1 MPELDDVRGP
11 AAALVHFAGMSATIV
26 GVPLLVARRLAGDRT
41 PLVAPAAIAIGVGLT
56 IATRRTAWS
65 LVKLWLGI
73 GLPRAPRQRTRSHR
87 GPGPSRGRQASGT

>member
-11 AAALVHFAGMSATIV
+11 AAALVHFAGMTATIV
-26 GVPLLVARRLAGDRT
+26 GVPLLVARHLAGDRT
-41 PLVAPAAIAIGVGLT
+41 PLVAPAALAIGVGLT

-73 GLPRAPRQRTRSHR
+73 DLPRAPRRGSRHR
-87 GPGPSRGRQASGT
+87 AEGQLSGR

>member
-11 AAALVHFAGMSATIV
+11 AAALVHFAGMTATIV

-41 PLVAPAAIAIGVGLT
+41 PLVAPAALAIGVGLT

-73 GLPRAPRQRTRSHR
+73 GLPRARRR
-87 GPGPSRGRQASGT
+87 GSRLRAEGQLSGR

>member
-11 AAALVHFAGMSATIV
+11 AAALVHFAGMTATIV
-26 GVPLLVARRLAGDRT
+26 GVPLLVARRLAGGRT
-41 PLVAPAAIAIGVGLT
+41 PLVAPAALAIGVGLT

-73 GLPRAPRQRTRSHR
+73 GLPRARRR
-87 GPGPSRGRQASGT
+87 GSRHQAEGQLSGR

>member
-26 GVPLLVARRLAGDRT
+26 GVPLLVARRLAGGRT
-41 PLVAPAAIAIGVGLT
+41 PLVAPAALAIGVGLT

-73 GLPRAPRQRTRSHR
+73 GLPRARRR
-87 GPGPSRGRQASGT
+87 GSRLRAEGQLSGR

>member
-11 AAALVHFAGMSATIV
+11 AAALVHFAGMTATIV
-26 GVPLLVARRLAGDRT
+26 GVPLLVARRLAGGRT
-41 PLVAPAAIAIGVGLT
+41 PLVAPAALAIGVGLT

-73 GLPRAPRQRTRSHR
+73 GLPRARRR
-87 GPGPSRGRQASGT
+87 GSRLRAEGQLSGR